1 MNGLKSIIA
10 YYRRKRSVTL
20 LWHHGLVFVVAIMIM
35 VSVGT
40 FSWSS
45 IKALRTHPRS
55 SSIVMLATVASV
67 VFTHNLAI
75 GVLVGVLLVLLFG
88 ALSLSGLPIQL
99 TPDVAVPFYI
109 AEAHIPF
116 YRKVLFLAFIIFIA
130 VIAAF
135 VQFVEMFVERFSP
148 ALYYALGI
156 FLPLI
161 TVNCAIL
168 GASLFMVLREYTLV
182 QSAAFGLG
190 AGLGWTLAI
199 LIMAGLRQKMGYS
212 NVPEP
217 LRGTGVVMLIT
228 GVLAM
233 TFMGFAGMMNIQ

>member
-1 MNGLKSIIA
+1 MNS
-10 YYRRKRSVTL
+10 TP
-20 LWHHGLVFVVAIMIM
+20 
-35 VSVGT
+35 
-40 FSWSS
+40 
-45 IKALRTHPRS
+45 ALN
-55 SSIVMLATVASV
+55 IFVASIL
-67 VFTHNLAI
+67 TNNILLASFLGMCSFLVCSNSI
-75 GVLVGVLLVLLFG
+75 ETAAGLGTAVTFVLVSTTTLNYLIYHCVLVPL
-88 ALSLSGLPIQL
+88 GLE
-99 TPDVAVPFYI
+99 V
-109 AEAHIPF
+109 
-116 YRKVLFLAFIIFIA
+116 LAFIIFIA

-217 LRGTGVVMLIT
+217 LRGTGVV
-228 GVLAM
+228 
-233 TFMGFAGMMNIQ
+233 